1 MTLNLETKA
10 TFPVFTG
17 RSGENDIK
25 WREWDFTLRAYLAAR
40 EMDVKVYLPTKDED
54 VPPMKIAVPQ
64 MDGNHQPVVNQQ
76 GQPIL
81 IEQESSNAKN
91 LRWLFGFLAL
101 QTADKAKRLIQEA
114 YQKHGENGAWAYLE
128 LRKRFIP
135 DRIVCKH
142 ELLQRFFSWKMIK
155 DDLDDA
161 LGDFSY
167 LVSRLH
173 EVGSTVPDE
182 TMIAVMLSAL
192 PERFD
197 MFKATMAHESASRAY
212 RGEALT
218 WPQFEEALR
227 NANDRMKQLR
237 REQRD
242 RQHQQRGRPSG
253 RQHDRQDQRSQH
265 DDERKGWTDRRPDN
279 RYNNTNRNN
288 GNGWRNQPSNTNR
301 QSSNYWRPASS
312 TYAQSSQRTWHTGG
326 QQQGGGQQQQTWR
339 PTERRDKDG
348 DVIMN
353 NTRARANDRRNDRRP
368 NRQYANQFD
377 VYEEEEQQQQGNEDF
392 ATIGAVEI
400 EELANEVVH
409 VNSVCSS
416 SPKAMMMDTGAA
428 RSCCFEEQLF
438 EEIKPLDHDINVIMA
453 NGSTAP
459 AMGVGCIKFTCG
471 EINKGKKKVMVDNVL
486 YVPKLKFNLLSLA
499 HLIDDY
505 NVKLEIDH
513 SAAFLKSKRGDMY
526 PLMREGRFWY
536 LNIYKDPSDC
546 PNATDEQVVDVME
559 QPHTPSVDDDNEE
572 PTDVM
577 TTDVLVAEVVTQER
591 LHQRFAHVND
601 GYLKKLPEVTR
612 HAPTAK
618 KENNSDDEKAK
629 CEVCLK
635 AKMKRLPYAGDAY
648 RHQHPG
654 DLIHVD
660 LSQIKQPSERGYK
673 YLMVV
678 VDDASRWL
686 QTYFLK
692 KKSDA
697 PAAFIQYC
705 TAVRMPKAVRTDG
718 GAELIKGQWK
728 EFCETNQIRQE
739 RSLPYHQSQ
748 NGVAERAIGVICA
761 MARALLFTA
770 GLPASYWCYATATAT
785 YIKNRTPTAANEGMK
800 TPHELFI
807 GYPPDVGHIR
817 TFGCKAHI
825 NQRKE
830 TVGKMDPRTQ
840 IGILLGYDPTT
851 KDGYLVYLPH
861 TRQLVLS
868 RDVVF
873 DEAILPGQEKKPRAP
888 PAIDLIYPQRPET
901 SVSEPLPA
909 IEDIHDDNNEPH
921 QHQETNDAQDDMT
934 IIEEDGNGQEGEED
948 TDEQQTRTTRTTD
961 ERRIPGRVYK
971 DHFFDHPDLL
981 FVNED
986 GEMTED
992 PSEDDKTADDPSLP
1006 QLFQPT
1012 IPKTYNQ
1019 AIKSAAADQWK
1030 EAMDRE
1036 MKSIEDLGVF
1046 GYVPAN
1052 AATTKIISC
1061 RWVFALKPDKYK
1073 ARIVARGFEQDGNQ
1087 VDNVFSPTP
1096 SYHIVRSAFALANQL
1111 NLEIHQM
1118 DINTA
1123 FLNAPLDKPVFMR
1136 CPPGYEKP
1144 GHVVRLRK
1152 ALYGLKEAP
1161 RAWNITL
1168 HNQLLDRGF
1177 VRHPQE
1183 PCVYLHKDNNILLVV
1198 FVDDILIVSEQEGVT
1213 WFKQQLSSVFAT
1225 KDLGEVDVF
1234 LGLKIIRDRQERTLQ
1249 ITQPQYIDKMLKRFS
1264 MENANPVDFPCASGI
1279 QLTSEMS
1286 PKTDEEKTKMK
1297 KVPYRQL
1304 VGALMFCSVTCRPDI
1319 AYVVKELARYAHK
1332 PGFGHWQAA
1341 KRVLRYL
1348 SGTKDKGIEFKAEP
1362 GKEGRIDLTAFSD
1375 SSWADCV
1382 GRKSS
1387 GGHVVF
1393 VCGGPVYWSAK
1404 TQPLVT
1410 LSSTEAEYVQMSEC
1424 ATALVYL
1431 ASFLRGIPLF
1441 GVRFGSAYLMADN
1454 RGAILSAQNPIVSHR
1469 TKHIDVRYHYIRQ
1482 LVQSGFLAVRYV
1494 RTSENIA
1501 DILTKGLGREAH
1513 KYLSER
1519 VTGRI
1524 RWQ

>member
-1 MTLNLETKA
+1 
-10 TFPVFTG
+10 
-17 RSGENDIK
+17 
-25 WREWDFTLRAYLAAR
+25 
-40 EMDVKVYLPTKDED
+40 
-54 VPPMKIAVPQ
+54 MK
-64 MDGNHQPVVNQQ
+64 
-76 GQPIL
+76 
-81 IEQESSNAKN
+81 
-91 LRWLFGFLAL
+91 
-101 QTADKAKRLIQEA
+101 
-114 YQKHGENGAWAYLE
+114 
-128 LRKRFIP
+128 
-135 DRIVCKH
+135 
-142 ELLQRFFSWKMIK
+142 
-155 DDLDDA
+155 
-161 LGDFSY
+161 
-167 LVSRLH
+167 
-173 EVGSTVPDE
+173 
-182 TMIAVMLSAL
+182 
-192 PERFD
+192 
-197 MFKATMAHESASRAY
+197 
-212 RGEALT
+212 
-218 WPQFEEALR
+218 
-227 NANDRMKQLR
+227 
-237 REQRD
+237 
-242 RQHQQRGRPSG
+242 
-253 RQHDRQDQRSQH
+253 
-265 DDERKGWTDRRPDN
+265 
-279 RYNNTNRNN
+279 
-288 GNGWRNQPSNTNR
+288 
-301 QSSNYWRPASS
+301 
-312 TYAQSSQRTWHTGG
+312 
-326 QQQGGGQQQQTWR
+326 
-339 PTERRDKDG
+339 
-348 DVIMN
+348 

-377 VYEEEEQQQQGNEDF
+377 VYEEEQQQQQGNEDF
-392 ATIGAVEI
+392 VTIGAVEI
-400 EELANEVVH
+400 EELADEVVH
-409 VNSVCSS
+409 VNGVCSS
-416 SPKAMMMDTGAA
+416 SPTAMMMDTRAA

-438 EEIKPLDHDINVIMA
+438 DEIKPLDHDINVIMANRSTAPAMGVGCIKFTYGEINKGKKKIIVDNVLYVPKLKFNLLSLAHLIDDYNVKLEIDHGAAFLKARRGDMYPLMREGRFWYLNIYKDPSDCPNATDERVVDVMEQPHTPSVDDDNEEPTDVMTTDVLVAEVVTQERLHQRFAHVNDGYLKKLPEVTRHAPTAKKENNSDDEKAKCELFDEIKPLDHDINVIMA

-513 SAAFLKSKRGDMY
+513 GAAFLKARRGDMY

-546 PNATDEQVVDVME
+546 PNATDERVVDVME

-705 TAVRMPKAVRTDG
+705 IAVRMPKAVRTDG

-785 YIKNRTPTAANEGMK
+785 YIKNRTPTAANERMK
-800 TPHELFI
+800 KPHELFI

-817 TFGCKAHI
+817 TFACKAHI

-840 IGILLGYDPTT
+840 IGILPGYDPTT
-851 KDGYLVYLPH
+851 NDGYLVYLPH

-873 DEAILPGQEKKPRAP
+873 DKAILPGQEKKPRAP
-888 PAIDLIYPQRPET
+888 PAIDLIYPQRLET

-909 IEDIHDDNNEPH
+909 IENIHDDNNEPH
-921 QHQETNDAQDDMT
+921 QQQETNDAQDDMT

-961 ERRIPGRVYK
+961 ERRIPGGVYK

-992 PSEDDKTADDPSLP
+992 PSKDDKTADDSSLS

-1046 GYVPAN
+1046 EYLPAN
-1052 AATTKIISC
+1052 AATTKIVSC

-1073 ARIVARGFEQDGNQ
+1073 ARIVARGFKQDGNQ
-1087 VDNVFSPTP
+1087 VDDVFSPTP
-1096 SYHIVRSAFALANQL
+1096 SYHIVHSAVALANQL

-1123 FLNAPLDKPVFMR
+1123 FLNAPLDKPVFIR
-1136 CPPGYEKP
+1136 CPPGYERP
-1144 GHVVRLRK
+1144 GHLVRLRK

-1168 HNQLLDRGF
+1168 HNQLYDRGF

-1183 PCVYLHKDNNILLVV
+1183 PCVYLHKNNNILLVV

-1213 WFKQQLSSVFAT
+1213 WFKQQMSSVFAT
-1225 KDLGEVDVF
+1225 KDLGEVDIF
-1234 LGLKIIRDRQERTLQ
+1234 LGLRIIRDRQKRTLQ

-1264 MENANPVDFPCASGI
+1264 MENANPVDFPCVSGI

-1286 PKTDEEKTKMK
+1286 PKTDEDKTKMK
-1297 KVPYRQL
+1297 KVRYRQL

-1319 AYVVKELARYAHK
+1319 AYVVKELARYAHE
-1332 PGFGHWQAA
+1332 PGFGHWQVT

-1362 GKEGRIDLTAFSD
+1362 GKEATGDAF
-1375 SSWADCV
+1375 V
-1382 GRKSS
+1382 N
-1387 GGHVVF
+1387 GG
-1393 VCGGPVYWSAK
+1393 
-1404 TQPLVT
+1404 
-1410 LSSTEAEYVQMSEC
+1410 
-1424 ATALVYL
+1424 
-1431 ASFLRGIPLF
+1431 
-1441 GVRFGSAYLMADN
+1441 
-1454 RGAILSAQNPIVSHR
+1454 
-1469 TKHIDVRYHYIRQ
+1469 
-1482 LVQSGFLAVRYV
+1482 
-1494 RTSENIA
+1494 
-1501 DILTKGLGREAH
+1501 
-1513 KYLSER
+1513 
-1519 VTGRI
+1519 
-1524 RWQ
+1524 